1 MTVILPK
8 EVPTA
13 RVCVWN
19 SVKMKRWVVPAY
31 ELSGKDAMKQ
41 AAVILTGILVL
52 LTGTNTMATSKESFH
67 LKNMT
72 CSITSASVNGCTGI
86 PTLHSGV
93 LKLSK
98 EGIFKLKARY
108 EGCFMVEDV
117 TKSGNFAASFF
128 EKTMSL
134 ELLTTKI
141 TGMKDALSDFP
152 ETLGFVHLNYDKL
165 DGYFVDI
172 SAVIRARGRETKN
185 VIVTTNL
192 QCMAD
197 Q

>member
-1 MTVILPK
+1 M
-8 EVPTA
+8 E
-13 RVCVWN
+13 
-19 SVKMKRWVVPAY
+19 RWIACTR

-41 AAVILTGILVL
+41 AALILAGILVL
-52 LTGTNTMATSKESFH
+52 LAGTNTMATSKESFH

-128 EKTMSL
+128 EKAMSL
-134 ELLTTKI
+134 ELLTTRI
-141 TGMKDALSDFP
+141 TGMKDVLSDFP
-152 ETLGFVHLNYDKL
+152 GTLGFAHLNYDKL